1 METMGMASGYQGP
14 SAVLAAMAEGIGDL
28 TFASS
33 DWVETAGEV
42 LREAVAGRAEALV
55 DLGDFTLCEVAHNP
69 PATKGKRSLWM
80 IRVFSQD
87 LATTNDG

>member
-1 METMGMASGYQGP
+1 MASGYQGP

-42 LREAVAGRAEALV
+42 AHHGVITLQLEIAFGAVKFAGIDV
-55 DLGDFTLCEVAHNP
+55 DVSP
-69 PATKGKRSLWM
+69 TKTGVPR
-80 IRVFSQD
+80 
-87 LATTNDG
+87 